1 MKPFVKV
8 RMHEARRW
16 RLWGVI
22 AAVMLNLVAA
32 PMMVRADS
40 ETALMQRVDGALRGN
55 SNLNGAQ
62 CYTAAPGV
70 IVLYGKVF
78 NDQDRAL
85 AEQTAHGVRGVRQVV
100 NTLRT
105 STGQWLE
112 VEDRINDTLQLNG
125 FQGVSARVIGSEVY
139 LSGQVNSSGEE
150 QRAIRTV
157 SSISPQFKVVNFMRV
172 GPQPLF

>member
-1 MKPFVKV
+1 M
-8 RMHEARRW
+8 
-16 RLWGVI
+16 
-22 AAVMLNLVAA
+22 
-32 PMMVRADS
+32 
-40 ETALMQRVDGALRGN
+40 
-55 SNLNGAQ
+55 
-62 CYTAAPGV
+62 
-70 IVLYGKVF
+70 
-78 NDQDRAL
+78 
-85 AEQTAHGVRGVRQVV
+85 QVV